1 MLDDRGREAVS
12 GLVHR
17 KGCYSNPKMVLLA
30 ASPNLMKSLY
40 DHLVPVAMCFMV
52 CLTLYLCVD
61 KICKTRV
68 AVEGIHKG
76 IIGVKAK

>member
-1 MLDDRGREAVS
+1 
-12 GLVHR
+12 
-17 KGCYSNPKMVLLA
+17 
-30 ASPNLMKSLY
+30 MKSLY
-40 DHLVPVAMCFMV
+40 DHLVPVVMCFMV